1 MHRFNIVQSEVFT
14 TTQSL
19 SGFGRHPERPWEHFA
34 IIGQAVVEMVVLSYI
49 HGL

>member
-19 SGFGRHPERPWEHFA
+19 SGFGRRPWEHFA